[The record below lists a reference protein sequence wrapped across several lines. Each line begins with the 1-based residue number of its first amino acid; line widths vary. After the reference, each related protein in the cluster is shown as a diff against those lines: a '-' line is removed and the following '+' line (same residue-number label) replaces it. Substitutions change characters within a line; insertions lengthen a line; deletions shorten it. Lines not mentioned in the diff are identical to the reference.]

1 MRIKDKIE
9 FLCGADE
16 GYIGKMNCWQAVAPF
31 SEQYC
36 DFLTAVSE
44 EIMNDPEAREFP
56 DVVTFGFFCR
66 RANLQRMKKEYEGRT
81 VVRQVSPVSPGGPYR
96 LGRGVTFHIAPSNV
110 PINFAY
116 SMAAALLA
124 GNCCIVRASSKPFRQ
139 VDIVCRCMT
148 AVMDRKEFVWASLV
162 VSIVRYG
169 HDKEVTDYLSS
180 LCDVRIIWGGDNTI
194 AEIRKSPLPPRST
207 EITFADRY
215 SMAVISSAA
224 ILREDN
230 MERLARDFYNDTYLY
245 DQNACSS
252 PRLIYWLGNREDT
265 EAAKEKFWGAVH
277 EFVKERYELAP
288 VVAVE
293 KYMTACRAALDIFP
307 FRPRVV
313 LGEDNLIGRIEA
325 GCLKI
330 SIIDYRCPG
339 GSFFE
344 YSSEEI
350 DDLQH
355 IARSRTVQTVA
366 YYGDLKDMI
375 RAFSI
380 KCGFFGVDRIVP
392 IGKTADF
399 SLVWDGHDLI
409 LDMSRIVGY

>member
-1 MRIKDKIE
+1 MRITNKIE

-16 GYIGKMNCWQAVAPF
+16 DYIGKMSCYQACTPF
-31 SEQYC
+31 SDQYC
-36 DFLTAVSE
+36 DFLAALSE
-44 EIMNDPEAREFP
+44 EIMNDPEARGFP
-56 DVVTFGFFCR
+56 DVITFGFFCR
-66 RANLQRMKKEYEGRT
+66 RANLNRMKKEYEGRAD
-81 VVRQVSPVSPGGPYR
+81 GR

-148 AVMDRKEFVWASLV
+148 AVMDRKEFIWASLGI
-162 VSIVRYG
+162 SIVRYG

-215 SMAVISSAA
+215 SIAVISSAA

-230 MERLARDFYNDTYLY
+230 TERLSRDFYNDTYLY

-252 PRLIYWLGNREDT
+252 PRLVYWLGSREET
-265 EAAKEKFWGAVH
+265 EAARKKFWGAVH
-277 EFVKERYELAP
+277 EFIKGRYELAP

-293 KYMTACRAALDIFP
+293 KYMTACRAALDIIP
-307 FRPRVV
+307 FRPRAV
-313 LGEDNLIGRIEA
+313 LGEDNLISRIEA
-325 GCLKI
+325 GCLKM

-344 YSSEEI
+344 YSSERI
-350 DDLQH
+350 DDLQY
-355 IARSRTVQTVA
+355 IARSRKVQTVA

-375 RAFSI
+375 REFAI
-380 KCGFFGVDRIVP
+380 KWGFLGVDRIVP